1 MRHLTNGAMMPQV
14 KLLKMWKGYRPGT
27 ILNLTPGEIEI
38 LKQRGIAGKRS
49 KANDEKEPTKDGNE
63 NSNGE

>member
-1 MRHLTNGAMMPQV
+1 MPRV
-14 KLLKMWKGYRPGT
+14 KLLKMWKGYQPGT

-38 LKQRGIAGKRS
+38 LKKRGLVPKRPT
-49 KANDEKEPTKDGNE
+49 ANELKEPTKDGNE